1 VNLKSV
7 FLVHEGNLFAMKKF
21 TLLLLIAVLALG
33 FSLAQAQEPVELR
46 ITWYDDGNEGEVLRD
61 LLDRFEEENPDITV
75 VIDTVDYAQGIQ
87 QTLPLQIQAGEGPDI
102 ARITAFTGLTDYYLD
117 MRDLVEDPEYWD
129 ESFPEVV
136 MQAMRPEDDTE
147 GLYGFPTQFTI
158 TGPFINR
165 TLFEQAGIPVPS
177 DENDAV
183 TWQEWTDAAVQ
194 VAEATDT
201 PYAIAIDRSG
211 HRVAGPAISTGATFL
226 DEEGNVTIDTP
237 GFREFASLMVDW
249 HTNDITP
256 AEVWISSSDSYAAAA
271 DYFINGQLVVYMS
284 GSWQIGN
291 FATNIGD
298 SFDWE
303 AVPNP
308 TGEGGSTGMPGGAV
322 LMAIKDT
329 EHPEEV
335 ARVMDYLAQ
344 FEQQQEFAART
355 LFIPGHLGLAEE
367 GVEYDTDNELAK
379 NALNVFL
386 SQLPSISEQA
396 YDLNFHPQNSAIFNA
411 IRDRLGQV
419 LTGELTLDEAIE
431 RMQQDAD
438 DAIAAANEG

>member
-1 VNLKSV
+1 
-7 FLVHEGNLFAMKKF
+7 MKKF
-21 TLLLLIAVLALG
+21 SSLLLLFLLMLSFTLV
-33 FSLAQAQEPVELR
+33 QAQDPVELR
-46 ITWYDDGNEGEVLRD
+46 ITWYDDGNEGAVLRD
-61 LLDRFEEENPDITV
+61 LLDRFEAENPDITV
-75 VIDTVDYAQGIQ
+75 VIDTVDYAQGIL
-87 QTLPLQIQAGEGPDI
+87 QTLPLQIQAGEGPDM
-102 ARITAFTGLTDYYLD
+102 ARITSFTGLTDFYLD

-136 MQAMRPEDDTE
+136 MQAMRPEGDET

-183 TWQEWTDAAVQ
+183 TWEEWTEATRQ
-194 VAEATDT
+194 VAEATET
-201 PYAIAIDRSG
+201 PFAIAIDRTG
-211 HRVAGPAISTGATFL
+211 HRVAGPALSMGAAFF
-226 DEEGNVTIDTP
+226 DEDGNVTIDSP
-237 GFREFASLMVDW
+237 GFRDFSSLLINW
-249 HTNDITP
+249 HEDDITP
-256 AEVWISSSDSYAAAA
+256 AEVWIANSGSYAPAA
-271 DYFINGQLVVYMS
+271 DYFINGQLVFYMA

-291 FATNIGD
+291 FAANIGD
-298 SFDWE
+298 NFDWE

-308 TGEGGSTGMPGGAV
+308 TGDGGSTGIPGGAV

-344 FEQQQEFAART
+344 VEQQQEFAART
-355 LFIPGHLGLAEE
+355 LFIPGHLGLVES
-367 GVEYDTDNELAK
+367 GVDYETDVDAAK
-379 NALNVFL
+379 EALNVFL
-386 SQLPSISEQA
+386 TQLPSLSEQA
-396 YDLNFHPQNSAIFNA
+396 YALNFHPQNTAIFNG

-419 LTGELTLDEAIE
+419 LTGELTLDDAIV

-438 DAIAAANEG
+438 DAITAASES